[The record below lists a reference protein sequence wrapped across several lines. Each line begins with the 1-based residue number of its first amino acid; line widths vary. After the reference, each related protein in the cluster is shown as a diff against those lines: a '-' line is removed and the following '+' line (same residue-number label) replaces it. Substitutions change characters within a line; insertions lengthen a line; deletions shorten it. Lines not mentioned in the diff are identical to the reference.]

1 MRRRTELYIEGH
13 RVDLD
18 DDALVLLNYAT
29 ADLYNPAVIRNSY
42 SREIRIPGTQVNDDI
57 FGSFFRVD
65 RRLSAAAE
73 PPQRRGLRSSTIT
86 WSGNGDVSVSGTG
99 QALVLGSFIYNT
111 DHPDE
116 SVTIDGTFRPSV
128 NVITNSGAAYVL
140 GRRVADTYGYGT
152 VLFVQAVGYDTLGN
166 KVAASPSYV
175 LCWWPSLTAAAL
187 QTFTGYTPDPLNTTL
202 VAVDDSAVD
211 WTGVGEGSQHS
222 EYRRD
227 DELAIS
233 LTAVGLKRVDI
244 VLTGY
249 NFQTNNGNLSAYH
262 EGEAPSFYQ
271 KGTTVYVEAKS
282 LAINDATPGG
292 EPDPPDP
299 PDPPIPP
306 DPPAP
311 PSGNY
316 RTAFDPSVRADFSIY
331 ADGGNLLMTG
341 YAKLTDVVETG
352 AVHTYALSL
361 YGGLGSFLYNLSQRD
376 DGQRMTL
383 ADLDYL
389 GGGESELDFTIN
401 ASAVRDA
408 WARLT
413 GDTSKP
419 EMWDII
425 NFAPCY
431 NGIPDGEFDADKA
444 LARPAD
450 VGLPLNGLNPS
461 AGGYTLIQLAERLD
475 EWEARDLRSYLQR
488 PVLSVRALLNA
499 LANPDN
505 NGGWA
510 VDISDLTDN
519 WPYLDTWLTRPL
531 LPSLGTYKQI
541 TGSSAVTFDSTTVG
555 QRVGTFNVSGV
566 PAGMKATIRMQF
578 DPLLAVSSAAP
589 RLYMY
594 AAAVELGYTWGIA
607 TFIQPVAYDSGGN
620 VVTYGDVAVLCH
632 DTDIKSEDL
641 ASYVHYTPQGGAS
654 LLPTRRDGDYTNA
667 ALGVFRGEKAV
678 SLDVTGTDIAYVRIM
693 QTAYVVEWMNYTH
706 VLVAYSGDGTDP
718 CMRAWEDPTDVTSG
732 IVATNASSIGGSGTA
747 TWQSPSTLRSG
758 AVITKRMLLST
769 DGTPA
774 DYLLALCKVFGLY
787 IVTDPTRKAVAIMRR
802 AAFYAP
808 GAADVLD
815 LTHRDDKSHE
825 ITLRSLTFDARWYDF
840 KLEVVPGAFAKEYK
854 DASGREYGL
863 QRVDTGYEF
872 DADAKDLLQGVVL
885 KGAAA
890 TVKSGR
896 FMVQAPVSGGAV
908 IPPAFIIPG
917 NKYTLWDAGGADTE
931 LDVPQYV
938 GTVDPLRG
946 LGPYD
951 FYDKAEFREKD
962 GKPVDG
968 ADVLLLYNGLG
979 DALRSYPLE
988 ITDDV
993 PDMDDVNG
1001 KPCWL
1006 FSANTTPLR
1015 LPYFS
1020 RYEINIA
1027 GWVVRSLDFGVPG
1040 ELDIP
1045 NITYLG
1051 GTTIYA
1057 QAWRDYMHDR
1067 LDRDN
1072 KILRM
1077 RVHLD
1082 GIQVGPDLLRRFWW
1096 WRGSLWVLNSIEYSV
1111 TSFDT
1116 AACEF
1121 IQVRDIANYLTQY

>member
-1 MRRRTELYIEGH
+1 MRRRTELYIVGH

-18 DDALVLLNYAT
+18 EDAAVLLNYAT
-29 ADLYNPAVIRNSY
+29 ADLYNPSVIRNSF
-42 SREIRIPGTQVNDDI
+42 SREIRLPGTQVNDDI

-65 RRLSAAAE
+65 RRLGQPSE
-73 PPQRRGLRSSTIT
+73 PPARRRRATTIS
-86 WSGNGDVSVSGTG
+86 WEGAGDVTVTGTG
-99 QALVLGSFIYNT
+99 QPLNLGSFVYAYDT
-111 DHPDE
+111 PDE

-128 NVITNSGAAYVL
+128 NVITNNGAAYVL
-140 GRRVADTYGYGT
+140 GRLVSGTHGYGT

-175 LCWWPSLTAAAL
+175 LRWWPSLSAAAL
-187 QTFTGYTPDPLNTTL
+187 QAFTGYTPDPLNTALT
-202 VAVDDSAVD
+202 AVDDSAVA
-211 WTGVGEGSQHS
+211 WNGVGDGPLYS
-222 EYRRD
+222 EYMRED
-227 DELAIS
+227 GLAIS

-244 VLTGY
+244 IVTGY

-262 EGEAPSFYQ
+262 EGETPSFYER
-271 KGTTVYVEAKS
+271 GATIYTPAKS
-282 LAINDATPGG
+282 FAVNDVTPGG
-292 EPDPPDP
+292 EPVPDP
-299 PDPPIPP
+299 PGPEPEPEIID
-306 DPPAP
+306 D
-311 PSGNY
+311 GTNY
-316 RTAFDPSVRADFSIY
+316 RTDFDPSARADFSLY
-331 ADGGNLLMTG
+331 TDGECLLMTG

-352 AVHTYALSL
+352 GVHEYAITL
-361 YGGLGSFLYNLSQRD
+361 YGGLGSFIWNLSQRG

-389 GGGESELDFTIN
+389 GGGDAELDFTIN

-419 EMWDII
+419 AMWDVI

-431 NGIPDGEFDADKA
+431 NGIPEGDFDADKA

-450 VGLPLNGLNPS
+450 VGLDVPTGLRPS
-461 AGGYTLIQLAERLD
+461 PGGYTLIQLAERLD

-499 LANPDN
+499 IANPDN

-541 TGSSAVTFDSTTVG
+541 TGTSAVTFDSTTVG
-555 QRVGTFNVSGV
+555 QRVGAFNVSGV
-566 PAGMKATIRMQF
+566 PAGMKTTVRMDF
-578 DPLLAVSSAAP
+578 TPVLSVSSAKP

-594 AAAVELGYTWGIA
+594 AAAAEPGYTWGIV

-620 VVTYGDVAVLCH
+620 VVTYGDVVVLCP
-632 DTDIKSEDL
+632 DTDIKAEDL
-641 ASYVHYTPQGGAS
+641 AAYVHYTPQGGAS
-654 LLPTRRDGDYTNA
+654 LLPTRKDGDYTR
-667 ALGVFRGEKAV
+667 LTIGIFRSDRAV
-678 SLDVTGTDIAYVRIM
+678 TCEVDGADIASVRIM

-718 CMRAWEDPTDVTSG
+718 CQRAWADPADVTSG
-732 IVATNASSIGGSGTA
+732 VIATNATTLHGRGTA
-747 TWQSPSTLRSG
+747 TWASPSTLRSG

-787 IVTDPTRKAVAIMRR
+787 IVTDTVRKSVAIMRR

-808 GAADVLD
+808 GASDVLD
-815 LTHRDDKSHE
+815 LTFRDDKSHE
-825 ITLRSLTFDARWYDF
+825 ITMRSLTFDARWYDF
-840 KLEVVPGAFAKEYK
+840 RLDVVPGAFAKEYK
-854 DASGREYGL
+854 ETSGRDYGA
-863 QRVDTGYEF
+863 QRLDTGYAF
-872 DADAKDLLQGVVL
+872 DADAKDVLGGVVL

-896 FMVQAPVSGGAV
+896 FMVKAPVSGGAV

-917 NKYTLWDAGGADTE
+917 NKYTLWDGTGDDSE
-931 LDVPQYV
+931 RDVPQYT

-968 ADVLLLYNGLG
+968 ADVLLFYNGMG
-979 DALRSYPLE
+979 DTLRSFPLE

-993 PDMDDVNG
+993 PDMEAVNG

-1006 FSANTTPLR
+1006 FSANTAPLR

-1027 GWVVRSLDFGVPG
+1027 GWVVRSLDLGVPG

-1045 NITYLG
+1045 NVTYLS

-1057 QAWRDYMHDR
+1057 QAWRQYMHDR

-1072 KILRM
+1072 KVLRL

-1096 WRGSLWVLNSIEYSV
+1096 WRGSLWVLSSIEYSV

-1121 IQVRDIANYLTQY
+1121 VQVRDIANYITQY